1 MSRKGKSWHFFVV
14 AILIAVFAWTAIGG
28 VSYQYGDIKTT
39 YIKGVSDIRFG
50 IDIRGGAD
58 VTFVP
63 AGDVDATDA
72 QMQAAQT
79 VINDRLVGL
88 GITDYESYVDANKD
102 RIIVRFPWK
111 SDESDFDPQQAI
123 DEIGTTAEMVF
134 REGSSADGE
143 VILTGDQVES
153 ATPGYDSTNGYVV
166 QLSFTS
172 EGAEA
177 FAEATTRL
185 YADGGTISIWLDDEN
200 ISTATVNSAITDGNA
215 IIEGNFTAEEVETLA
230 NQINSGALPFALE
243 AESFST
249 ISPTLGARSLD
260 VMVMAG
266 IIAFVIVAIMMIV
279 RYRLPGAL
287 AVISLLGQVTATLA
301 VVSGYFSVFSGSTL
315 TLPGIAGIILGVG
328 MGVDAN
334 VITAERIRE
343 ELAKGKTLDGAISSG
358 FRMGLSPVIDGNVTI
373 VIVAAILMGAFGP
386 TDGFWAKV
394 FTAIF
399 TWFGASTAGTI
410 YSFGFTL
417 LTGVILNFVFGVW
430 ATRVMIRGASKIKAL
445 RNPWLF
451 GGEKDPAKVW
461 KTPKINF
468 VGNRKKYYTFSCV
481 LVAVVLVFSVVFG
494 VSMDI
499 EFKGGA
505 MVTMGYQG
513 EADVN
518 AVKSAAEST
527 LGVSNTTVQTGND
540 ISGNQT
546 LTLTLPGTETLT
558 TEDVD
563 SLLTALNEQFPDN
576 SFVQNEI
583 SNVDATIGNEFFVK
597 SLVAV
602 AAACVLILIY
612 IAIRFRR
619 IGGWPAGSM
628 AIVALLHDMF
638 VVFGVFVIFRIPLNG
653 NFIAAMLTILGY
665 SINDT
670 VVIYDRIRENTAL
683 YGKKMPLPELV
694 NLSINQSFSRSLM
707 TSITTCVALGVV
719 CIVAMVFQLESIFT
733 FAMPLMFGMVSGV
746 YSTMCIATQLWVD
759 WKTRGKKTARLPK
772 KAAS

>member
-1 MSRKGKSWHFFVV
+1 
-14 AILIAVFAWTAIGG
+14 
-28 VSYQYGDIKTT
+28 
-39 YIKGVSDIRFG
+39 
-50 IDIRGGAD
+50 
-58 VTFVP
+58 
-63 AGDVDATDA
+63 
-72 QMQAAQT
+72 
-79 VINDRLVGL
+79 
-88 GITDYESYVDANKD
+88 
-102 RIIVRFPWK
+102 
-111 SDESDFDPQQAI
+111 
-123 DEIGTTAEMVF
+123 
-134 REGSSADGE
+134 
-143 VILTGDQVES
+143 
-153 ATPGYDSTNGYVV
+153 
-166 QLSFTS
+166 
-172 EGAEA
+172 
-177 FAEATTRL
+177 
-185 YADGGTISIWLDDEN
+185 
-200 ISTATVNSAITDGNA
+200 
-215 IIEGNFTAEEVETLA
+215 
-230 NQINSGALPFALE
+230 
-243 AESFST
+243 
-249 ISPTLGARSLD
+249 
-260 VMVMAG
+260 MAG

-315 TLPGIAGIILGVG
+315 TLPGIAGVILGVG

-445 RNPWLF
+445 RNPWFF

-583 SNVDATIGNEFFVK
+583 SNVDATIGNEFFIK

-612 IAIRFRR
+612 IAIRFRK

-638 VVFGVFVIFRIPLNG
+638 VVFGAFVIFRIPLNG

>member
-28 VSYQYGDIKTT
+28 VSYQYGDIKNT

-50 IDIRGGAD
+50 IDIRGGVD

-430 ATRVMIRGASKIKAL
+430 ATRVMIRGTSKIKAL

-583 SNVDATIGNEFFVK
+583 SNVDATIGNEFFIK

-612 IAIRFRR
+612 IAIRFRK

-638 VVFGVFVIFRIPLNG
+638 VVFGAFVIFRIPLNG